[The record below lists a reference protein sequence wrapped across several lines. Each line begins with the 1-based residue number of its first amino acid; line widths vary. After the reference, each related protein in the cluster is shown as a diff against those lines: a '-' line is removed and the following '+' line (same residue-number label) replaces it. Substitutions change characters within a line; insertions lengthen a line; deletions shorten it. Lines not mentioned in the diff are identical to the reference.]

1 VTEPAETTSPE
12 DAPLPGLLPWEL
24 HPALTEDR
32 LRVCARMLANA
43 RRDALA
49 MASYEL
55 GDDAW
60 SVGCRAY
67 AFGRSRLARAAG
79 SGRHNWLGVLDES
92 NAFVFL
98 IEDVPVRFYRGL
110 AEGPTAR
117 ALRRHAEE
125 ARQLSLALGDAAAE
139 GLVFRLAVETGE
151 GGRVERVVFLALRG
165 EEGEAACTWPV
176 PLEMPAAADS
186 APNVQLRLLP
196 DDGYAGPKLTELP
209 AAHRPAPTSG
219 LAARAKRTRGTPA
232 AADGPGGV
240 PGP

>member
-1 VTEPAETTSPE
+1 MTEPAETTSPE
-12 DAPLPGLLPWEL
+12 DAPLPGRLPWEL

-79 SGRHNWLGVLDES
+79 SGQHNWLGVLDES

-98 IEDVPVRFYRGL
+98 IEDVPVRFYRRL
-110 AEGPTAR
+110 AEEPTPR

-165 EEGEAACTWPV
+165 KEGEAACTWPV
-176 PLEMPAAADS
+176 PLEMPAAES

-209 AAHRPAPTSG
+209 AAQRPAQRPGSAKAIRPARG
-219 LAARAKRTRGTPA
+219 ARA
-232 AADGPGGV
+232 GPDNY
-240 PGP
+240 P

>member
-1 VTEPAETTSPE
+1 MAGNAVGARRLVCYACGVNEPPETTSPK
-12 DAPLPGLLPWEL
+12 DAPPPGRLPWEL

-60 SVGCRAY
+60 SVSCRAY
-67 AFGRSRLARAAG
+67 AFGRSRLARAAT

-110 AEGPTAR
+110 AEEPTTR
-117 ALRRHAEE
+117 ALRRHAQE
-125 ARQLSLALGDAAAE
+125 ARQLSLAFGDTAE
-139 GLVFRLAVETGE
+139 GLVTLVSQDWRPLQSSTVSIATTRWRERTA
-151 GGRVERVVFLALRG
+151 GRVHQR
-165 EEGEAACTWPV
+165 
-176 PLEMPAAADS
+176 
-186 APNVQLRLLP
+186 RLCPHPRRASLP
-196 DDGYAGPKLTELP
+196 G
-209 AAHRPAPTSG
+209 HHQ
-219 LAARAKRTRGTPA
+219 
-232 AADGPGGV
+232 
-240 PGP
+240 